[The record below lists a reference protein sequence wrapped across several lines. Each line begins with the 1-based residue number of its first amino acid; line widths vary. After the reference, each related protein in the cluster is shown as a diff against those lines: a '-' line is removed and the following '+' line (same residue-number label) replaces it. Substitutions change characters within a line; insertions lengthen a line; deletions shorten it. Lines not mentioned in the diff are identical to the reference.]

1 MGLTYVLFAIVV
13 VGTALGGMTQTALNT
28 MAPMVL
34 ADLATN
40 IGWGQWLTTVY
51 MLSMGVAVPLA
62 SFLVKRFSMR
72 NLLAASFLLY
82 LAGSTCDCLA
92 VSFPMLLVGRV
103 LDAVATG
110 VLMPLLQ
117 TIAMTRFPP
126 HRHGTAMGI
135 AGIALGFA
143 PNVGPTVGG
152 ALAQAAGWRAMFL
165 ILAVVSAVLLVLTCA
180 FVKRERPANAH
191 AQLEWT
197 SLALSAAGFSGLLL
211 GFTDAANYPLGHP
224 LVWAPVVVGAVAVAL
239 FLRRQARVGQPLV
252 SPDIFK
258 ERPYRICLAAQ
269 CCLYG
274 CFLGMT
280 LVVPLFVIDA
290 CGMTSADAGL
300 VLLPGAVVALVCEP
314 GAGAASDR
322 FGPRKVAL
330 FGGVFLT
337 AGAMGMAFIPT
348 DAPLWTVALAQT
360 LRAVGFTTLIPTT
373 TSWGLSPL
381 GPRGITTD
389 GSSFFIMSRQV
400 AAALATA
407 VMVFLVAQFA
417 GAPAATGVPLPEG
430 EALGYHLALGF
441 SGVLGAAVLLVAAL
455 FIREQPGNDRNEQS

>member
-1 MGLTYVLFAIVV
+1 MMRAVYVLFAIVV

-28 MAPMVL
+28 MAPVVL
-34 ADLATN
+34 ADLSTD

-62 SFLVKRFSMR
+62 SFLVKRFSTR
-72 NLLAASFLLY
+72 SLLVASFLLY
-82 LAGSTCDCLA
+82 FVGSACDCLA
-92 VSFPMLLVGRV
+92 VNFPMLLVGRV

-117 TIAMTRFPP
+117 TIAMTRFPE

-152 ALAQAAGWRAMFL
+152 ALAQVAGWRALFF
-165 ILAVVSAVLLVLTCA
+165 ILVAASVVLLVLTCA
-180 FVKRERPANAH
+180 LVKREQPANAQ
-191 AQLEWT
+191 AKLEWP
-197 SLALSAAGFSGLLL
+197 SLALSATGFGGLLL
-211 GFTDAANYPLGHP
+211 GFTDAANYPLAHP
-224 LVWAPVVVGAVAVAL
+224 LVWAPAIVGAVLVVL
-239 FLRRQARVGQPLV
+239 FLRRQARVEQPLV
-252 SPDIFK
+252 NLAIFE
-258 ERPYRICLAAQ
+258 ERPYRVCLAAQ

-280 LVVPLFVIDA
+280 LIIPLFVIDA

-337 AGAMGMAFIPT
+337 VGAVGMAFIPT
-348 DAPLWTVALAQT
+348 DSPLWLVAAAQV

-373 TSWGLSPL
+373 TSWGLAPL
-381 GPRGITTD
+381 GRRGITTD
-389 GSSFFIMSRQV
+389 GSSFFIMSRQI
-400 AAALATA
+400 AAAVATA
-407 VMVFLVAQFA
+407 VMVLLIAQFA
-417 GAPAATGVPLPEG
+417 GGPAEAGMPLPES

-441 SGVLGAAVLLVAAL
+441 SGVLGAAVLLIAAV
-455 FIREQPGNDRNEQS
+455 FIRDPRRIS

>member
-1 MGLTYVLFAIVV
+1 MMRAVYVLFAIVV

-28 MAPMVL
+28 MAPVVL
-34 ADLATN
+34 ADLSTN
-40 IGWGQWLTTVY
+40 ISWGQWLTTVY

-62 SFLVKRFSMR
+62 SFLVKRFSTR
-72 NLLAASFLLY
+72 NLLLASFLLY
-82 LAGSTCDCLA
+82 LAGSACDCLA
-92 VSFPMLLVGRV
+92 VNFPMLLVGRV

-117 TIAMTRFPP
+117 TIAMTRFPE

-152 ALAQAAGWRAMFL
+152 ALAQMAGWRALFF
-165 ILAVVSAVLLVLTCA
+165 ILVAASVVLLVLTCA
-180 FVKRERPANAH
+180 LVKREQPANAQ
-191 AQLEWT
+191 AKLEWP
-197 SLALSAAGFSGLLL
+197 SLALSATGFGGLLL
-211 GFTDAANYPLGHP
+211 GFTDAANYPLAHP
-224 LVWAPVVVGAVAVAL
+224 LVWAPAIVGAVLVVL
-239 FLRRQARVGQPLV
+239 FLRRQARVEQPLV
-252 SPDIFK
+252 NLAIFE
-258 ERPYRICLAAQ
+258 ERSYRVCLAAQ

-280 LVVPLFVIDA
+280 LIIPLFVIDA

-300 VLLPGAVVALVCEP
+300 VLLPGAVVALVFEP

-337 AGAMGMAFIPT
+337 AGAVGMAFIPT
-348 DAPLWTVALAQT
+348 DSPLWLVAAAQV

-373 TSWGLSPL
+373 TSWGLAPL
-381 GPRGITTD
+381 GRRGITTD
-389 GSSFFIMSRQV
+389 GSSFFIMSRQI
-400 AAALATA
+400 AAAVATA
-407 VMVFLVAQFA
+407 VMVLLIAQFA
-417 GAPAATGVPLPEG
+417 GGPAEAGMLLPES

-441 SGVLGAAVLLVAAL
+441 SGVLGAAVLLIAAV
-455 FIREQPGNDRNEQS
+455 FIRDPRRIS